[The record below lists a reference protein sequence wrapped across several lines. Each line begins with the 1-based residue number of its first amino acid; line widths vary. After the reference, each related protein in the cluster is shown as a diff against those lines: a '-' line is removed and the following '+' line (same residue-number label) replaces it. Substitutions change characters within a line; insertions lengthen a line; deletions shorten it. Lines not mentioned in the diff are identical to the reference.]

1 MCFWPLLHMDCRYY
15 RWFHKYLTTGILH
28 IQHIELHMDISRK
41 GVTSKWLNLYIP
53 SGKHTKLA
61 MENGRWV
68 RWFTNFFLWFSS
80 SWCKNIY
87 QRVYG
92 GFLKYGESPNHVW
105 IFPFTKKKSM
115 ILGCPH
121 FRKPPKM
128 RGTSKWLVFNEHG
141 GFKGTPMLRNLHI
154 PYHIL

>member
-1 MCFWPLLHMDCRYY
+1 MDCRYY

-68 RWFTNFFLWFSS
+68 RWFTIFFLWFSS

-105 IFPFTKKKSM
+105 IFPFTKKKNRWSWGAP
-115 ILGCPH
+115 ISGN
-121 FRKPPKM
+121 FQ
-128 RGTSKWLVFNEHG
+128 KWGVPQNGWFFHEHG